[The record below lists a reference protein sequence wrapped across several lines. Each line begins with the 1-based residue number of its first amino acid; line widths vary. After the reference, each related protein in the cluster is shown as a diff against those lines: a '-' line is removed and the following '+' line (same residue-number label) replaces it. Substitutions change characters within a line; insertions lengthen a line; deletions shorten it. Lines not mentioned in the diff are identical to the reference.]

1 MTRKPLKLAAVMLAL
16 GLTAG
21 ACGGNSKTD
30 NAAADSH
37 GNHSATTAAAGAGGG
52 IDTGASSLQSALTSL
67 LQEHVYLAGIATGTA
82 LGGGDL
88 KPAAAALEKNTQG
101 LQDAI

>member
-30 NAAADSH
+30 NAAADSSGH
-37 GNHSATTAAAGAGGG
+37 HSATTAAAGAGGG

-88 KPAAAALEKNTQG
+88 KPAAAALEKNT
-101 LQDAI
+101 